1 MREETKKKDK
11 TPGPLSRGCFRVL
24 RKLVE
29 LCYPKT
35 RVEGVENLPDAPCII
50 VGNHAQMHGP
60 IACEFYIPGKHTTW
74 CAGEMM
80 ELKEVPPYAFR
91 DFWSGKPRGIR
102 WLFKI
107 FSYLIAPLAV
117 CIFNNAFAIPVYHDT
132 RILKTFRQTFEALDE
147 GASVVIFPECPT
159 PNNNIVCQFQERFVD
174 VAKLYYRRSGKALS
188 FVPMYV
194 APRLKTLYLGPPVV
208 YDPSA
213 VAEAE
218 RKRICD
224 YLSNRITET
233 ARALPEHLV
242 VPYNNVSKKL
252 YPSNLSFEEAKS
264 HEKTSD

>member
-1 MREETKKKDK
+1 MREETKKA
-11 TPGPLSRGCFRVL
+11 TRRPGALSRGCFRVL

-29 LCYPKT
+29 ICYPRT
-35 RVEGVENLPDAPCII
+35 RVEGTEHLPDAPCII

-91 DFWSGKPRGIR
+91 DFWSGKPRHIR

-159 PNNNIVCQFQERFVD
+159 PRNNILCQFQERFVD
-174 VAKLYYRRSGKALS
+174 VAKMYYKRSGTVLS
-188 FVPMYV
+188 FVPMYL
-194 APRLKTLYLGPPVV
+194 APKLKTMYFGPPVA
-208 YDPSA
+208 YDPTA
-213 VAEAE
+213 GAEAE
-218 RKRICD
+218 RGRICA
-224 YLSNRITET
+224 YLSEQITRI
-233 ARALPEHLV
+233 ARALPEHTV

-252 YPSNLSFEEAKS
+252 YPSNLAFEEAND